1 MTMSHED
8 DSTLLAEFEAT
19 TDPLERHFE
28 KVEQVI
34 ERWEREGVCSEE
46 VARAVREEVESLSWK
61 LFGLVYKTL
70 SFHETIS
77 NADSVA
83 ALLTREQ
90 LLLRLNELGYPLT
103 PAYFENNSGRSGD
116 CSEPPVAE
124 WWGRMSF
131 YRLDEVFA
139 WAKSQRLG
147 AVRFH

>member
-1 MTMSHED
+1 MTMSHQD
-8 DSTLLAEFEAT
+8 DSAMLAEFEAAA
-19 TDPLERHFE
+19 DPLDRRFE

-46 VARAVREEVESLSWK
+46 VARAVGEEIEARSWE
-61 LFGLVYKTL
+61 LYFLIYKTL
-70 SFHETIS
+70 LFLGTFSS
-77 NADSVA
+77 ADSVA

-90 LLLRLNELGYPLT
+90 LLLRLNELGYPPT

-116 CSEPPVAE
+116 CAEPPVAE
-124 WWGRMSF
+124 RWAGVSF

-139 WAKSQRLG
+139 WAKSHGLG